1 MGREERDW
9 ELVKGDGSRTKGREM
24 DTKDI
29 FELSSTD
36 WLWSIE
42 RCIKNAK
49 EIWKLGD

>member
-1 MGREERDW
+1 M
-9 ELVKGDGSRTKGREM
+9 KGDGSRTKGREM

-49 EIWKLGD
+49 EI